1 MPVGFLRAA
10 EVAYKALEGDAA
22 ITDKVR
28 FLSDP
33 LNYPGQET
41 QVEIMETHFSFV
53 FLTGAHAYK
62 LKKPTRGEGFDFGSV
77 EARLRNGSAE
87 IRLNRQLAPKIYLGV
102 IALTRER
109 DCRLK
114 LGGEGRPIDWL
125 VKMVRL
131 DAGRRLDKRLADADW
146 HYAELEALA
155 QRLAQFFAG
164 AGRATL
170 GAPAQSAQIR
180 AELRRARAAIQR
192 VGEPRLRSVATPVMR
207 SLDAFVLR
215 RASLFR
221 QRIAERRLID
231 GHGDLRPEHIY
242 LKGTPQIID
251 CLEFR
256 ADLRQLDPVSEIAFL
271 ALECGRLGTLPIAHR
286 LMRRYCQRTGDNPPA
301 ALVIFYTA
309 LNAVVRARLAVE
321 HSAEPGNRTRAEWI
335 DRAASYLT
343 AARNQRLSANLD
355 RRALQPGRCRLRRA
369 AGQSG

>member
-1 MPVGFLRAA
+1 MPEGFSSHTEVGERIAPLDVAMTEKIHFL
-10 EVAYKALEGDAA
+10 GDP
-22 ITDKVR
+22 K
-28 FLSDP
+28 S
-33 LNYPGQET
+33 YPGQDTRIE
-41 QVEIMETHFSFV
+41 VAETHFSFV
-53 FLTGAHAYK
+53 FLTEAHAYK
-62 LKKPTRGEGFDFGSV
+62 LKKPVRGEGFDFRSV
-77 EARLRNGSAE
+77 EARKRNALAE
-87 IRLNRQLAPKIYLGV
+87 TRLNRRLAPKIYLGLV
-102 IALTRER
+102 ALTQEA
-109 DCRLK
+109 DGSLK
-114 LGGEGRPIDWL
+114 LGGDGTPVDWL

-131 DAGRRLDKRLADADW
+131 EADHMLDKRLEGGDW

-164 AGRATL
+164 APRATL
-170 GAPAQSAQIR
+170 GSPAQSAQIR
-180 AELRRARAAIQR
+180 SELRRARAAIQR
-192 VGEPRLRSVATPVMR
+192 VGEPRLRSVAMPVMR

-335 DRAASYLT
+335 DRAASYLAI
-343 AARNQRLSANLD
+343 AAAQSQRLS
-355 RRALQPGRCRLRRA
+355 R
-369 AGQSG
+369 